1 MQSTRVS
8 HLEIINALVL
18 KYYPILYLHGHENYE
33 CAVGVDVTVLD
44 IMHNMKLVSTQW
56 IETLLLVGKEIA
68 MSTHAPKL
76 TPPSI
81 CV

>member
-1 MQSTRVS
+1 MK
-8 HLEIINALVL
+8 IMN
-18 KYYPILYLHGHENYE
+18 

-44 IMHNMKLVSTQW
+44 IMHKMKLVSTQW
-56 IETLLLVGKEIA
+56 IETLLCKEIA
-68 MSTHAPKL
+68 MSTDAPKL